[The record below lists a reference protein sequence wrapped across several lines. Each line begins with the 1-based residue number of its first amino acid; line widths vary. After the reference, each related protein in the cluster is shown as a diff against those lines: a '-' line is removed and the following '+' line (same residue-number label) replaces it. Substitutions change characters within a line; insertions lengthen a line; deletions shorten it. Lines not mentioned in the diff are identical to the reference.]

1 MKLAIT
7 RDQKIFNQFD
17 LSTMCKTDGWIT
29 LIPDRKRNI
38 AMLKRHST
46 NRSILSALVLAV
58 CIVFGG
64 LAGAQ
69 SAEPISPKLT
79 SKLQDLLRKEMLA
92 VNDASQEIITAIVTG
107 NDERVATLAQQIHD
121 SFILRQSMTPQDKAD
136 LMSAVPKDFVMNDKA
151 FHKIAGELAQ
161 AARDKNRPL
170 QQEHFSRMLNAC
182 VACHSTYATDRF
194 VGFAQ

>member
-107 NDERVATLAQQIHD
+107 NDERVATLAQQMFYFTSIDDTARQGRPHV
-121 SFILRQSMTPQDKAD
+121 SGPERFCNERQSLP
-136 LMSAVPKDFVMNDKA
+136 
-151 FHKIAGELAQ
+151 
-161 AARDKNRPL
+161 
-170 QQEHFSRMLNAC
+170 
-182 VACHSTYATDRF
+182 
-194 VGFAQ
+194 